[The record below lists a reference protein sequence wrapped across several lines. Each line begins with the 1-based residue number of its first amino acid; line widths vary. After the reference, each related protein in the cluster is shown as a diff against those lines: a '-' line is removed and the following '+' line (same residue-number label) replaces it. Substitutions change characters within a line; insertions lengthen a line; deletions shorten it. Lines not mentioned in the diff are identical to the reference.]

1 MILSAHTE
9 AENDMTNQI
18 PPRVSYPVSSPV
30 SHPVPSRD
38 AAWALL
44 TEFTQSPS
52 LLKHALAVESCV
64 RAYGEQEARQL
75 GLVGEDISRLI
86 DLYSATGL
94 LHDFDY
100 ERHPSPQEHPWVGVR
115 ILEER
120 GWPAEIR
127 HAILG
132 HAEYTGTPRVS
143 HLDKVLFACDELA
156 GFLTACALIKPSKS
170 IHEVEVAGVRKKLKD
185 KAFARGVNRE
195 DVIHGA
201 AELGIDLD
209 QHIAFCLAAMQK
221 DAEALGLSGPP
232 M

>member
-1 MILSAHTE
+1 
-9 AENDMTNQI
+9 MTNQI
-18 PPRVSYPVSSPV
+18 PAPPPT
-30 SHPVPSRD
+30 RD

-52 LLKHALAVESCV
+52 LRKHALAVESCL
-64 RAYGEQEARQL
+64 RAYGEQEAARL
-75 GLVGEDISRLI
+75 GLVGEDITQLV
-86 DLYSATGL
+86 DVYAATGL

-100 ERHPSPQEHPWVGVR
+100 ELHPSPEEHPYFGIRV
-115 ILEER
+115 LEER
-120 GWPAEIR
+120 GWPVEIR

-170 IHEVEVAGVRKKLKD
+170 IHDVEVAGVRKKLKD

-195 DVIHGA
+195 DVLNGA
-201 AELGIDLD
+201 AELGVDLD
-209 QHIAFCLAAMQK
+209 QHIAFCLAAMQRNA
-221 DAEALGLSGPP
+221 DALGLAGPQETP
-232 M
+232 QP

>member
-1 MILSAHTE
+1 
-9 AENDMTNQI
+9 MTNQI
-18 PPRVSYPVSSPV
+18 PAALSYS
-30 SHPVPSRD
+30 VPSRE

-44 TEFTQSPS
+44 NEFTQGPS

-64 RAYGEQEARQL
+64 RAYGEQEVLHL
-75 GLVGEDISRLI
+75 GLVGDDASQRVEV
-86 DLYSATGL
+86 YAATGL

-100 ERHPSPQEHPWVGVR
+100 ERHPSAEEHPYVGVR

-156 GFLTACALIKPSKS
+156 GFLTACALIKPTKS
-170 IHEVEVAGVRKKLKD
+170 IHDVEVAGVRKKFKD
-185 KAFARGVNRE
+185 KAFARGVNRD
-195 DVIHGA
+195 DVLNGA
-201 AELGIDLD
+201 KELAVDLD
-209 QHIAFCLAAMQK
+209 QHIAFCIAAMQK
-221 DAEALGLSGPP
+221 DADALGLNLPQP
-232 M
+232 